1 MNDCQVSFF
10 ALQKPINITRK
21 RDCRKEKILAD
32 CRVGEL
38 SKAQCKHINFAAK
51 NFCPYRIT
59 AVLVEYIRNKYYSKA
74 S

>member
-21 RDCRKEKILAD
+21 RDCRKEKILALTEKILAD

-38 SKAQCKHINFAAK
+38 SKAQWKHINFAAK

-59 AVLVEYIRNKYYSKA
+59 AVLGRVHSE
-74 S
+74 